1 MPELRI
7 TAEQDWVKASELSCI
22 FQSQTR
28 ASVFF
33 KLSADAPTDDIGLKL
48 NPYEFNYFEASAGK
62 SLWVKTQCGEAVVYI
77 EHEG

>member
-7 TAEQDWVKASELSCI
+7 TSEQSWVKASELSCT

-33 KLSADAPTDDIGLKL
+33 KISADDPTDETGLKL
-48 NPYEFNYFEASAGK
+48 NPFEFNYFEASAGK
-62 SLWVKTQCGEAVVYI
+62 SLWIKTQCGEAVVYI
-77 EHEG
+77 DNEG